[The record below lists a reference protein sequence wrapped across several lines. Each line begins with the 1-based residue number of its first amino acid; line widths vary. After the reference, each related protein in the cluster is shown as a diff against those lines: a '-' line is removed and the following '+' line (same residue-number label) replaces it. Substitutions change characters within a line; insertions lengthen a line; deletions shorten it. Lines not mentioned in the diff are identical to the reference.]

1 MSSMIWLKETKM
13 TMDRTFGGVNM
24 RKNIL
29 IVEDDL
35 KLARYIEL
43 ELKHE
48 GFQTHAV
55 ADGKTGLDEGLTG
68 KYDLIIL
75 DIMLPIMNGM
85 EVCRKIRQSSDIPI
99 VMLTA
104 RGETMD
110 KIAGLDFGADDYIS
124 KPFEIEEFLARV
136 RRFFRKKMTNSNQLA
151 SELLEI
157 NLDSHT
163 CQYGEEVIN
172 LSKTEFDLCVY
183 LMENK
188 ERVLTREQI
197 LENVWGFDYYGETR
211 VVDVYIRYLREK
223 IDDKYNKH
231 FFQTVRGVGYIF
243 KDKGE

>member
-1 MSSMIWLKETKM
+1 MK
-13 TMDRTFGGVNM
+13 
-24 RKNIL
+24 KNVL

-48 GFQTHAV
+48 GFQTYSV
-55 ADGKTGLDEGLTG
+55 ADGKMGLDESLTG

-85 EVCRKIRQSSDIPI
+85 EICRRIRQSLDVPI
-99 VMLTA
+99 IMLTA
-104 RGETMD
+104 RGDTMD
-110 KIAGLDFGADDYIS
+110 KIAGLDFGADDYVT

-136 RRFFRKKMTNSNQLA
+136 RRFFRKKTSNSNQLS
-151 SELLEI
+151 SEKLQI

-163 CQYGEEVIN
+163 CQYGEAIIN

-183 LMENK
+183 LMENR

-223 IDDKYNKH
+223 IDDKFNKH

>member
-1 MSSMIWLKETKM
+1 
-13 TMDRTFGGVNM
+13 MDKR
-24 RKNIL
+24 IL
-29 IVEDDL
+29 IVEDDI
-35 KLARYIEL
+35 KLSRYIEL

-48 GFQTHAV
+48 GYETYAV
-55 ADGKTGLDEGLTG
+55 TDGKMGLSESLTG
-68 KYDLIIL
+68 RYHLIIL
-75 DIMLPIMNGM
+75 DIMLPVMNGI
-85 EVCRKIRQSSDIPI
+85 EVCRRIRQKLDTPI

-104 RGETMD
+104 RGDTMD
-110 KIAGLDFGADDYIS
+110 KIVGLDIGADDYIT

-136 RRFFRKKMTNSNQLA
+136 RRFFRKSTQKQNHLMSEQLK
-151 SELLEI
+151 I

-163 CQYGEEVIN
+163 CQYREETIN
-172 LSKTEFDLCVY
+172 LSKTEYDLCVY

-188 ERVLTREQI
+188 NRVLTREQI

-231 FFQTVRGVGYIF
+231 FIQTVRGVGYIF

>member
-1 MSSMIWLKETKM
+1 MIWLKETK
-13 TMDRTFGGVNM
+13 TNKLKLFLRGVNM
-24 RKNIL
+24 KKNIL

-48 GFQTHAV
+48 GFQTYSV
-55 ADGKTGLDEGLTG
+55 ADGKMGLDESLTG

-85 EVCRKIRQSSDIPI
+85 EICRRIRQSLDVPI
-99 VMLTA
+99 IMLTA
-104 RGETMD
+104 RGDTMD
-110 KIAGLDFGADDYIS
+110 KIAGLDFGADDYVT

-136 RRFFRKKMTNSNQLA
+136 RRFFRKKTSNSNQLS
-151 SELLEI
+151 SEKLQI

-163 CQYGEEVIN
+163 CQYGEAIIN

-223 IDDKYNKH
+223 IDDKFNKH

>member
-1 MSSMIWLKETKM
+1 MK
-13 TMDRTFGGVNM
+13 
-24 RKNIL
+24 KNIL

-48 GFQTHAV
+48 GFQTYSV
-55 ADGKTGLDEGLTG
+55 ADGKMGLDESLTG

-85 EVCRKIRQSSDIPI
+85 EICRRIRQSLDVPI
-99 VMLTA
+99 IMLTA
-104 RGETMD
+104 RGDTMD
-110 KIAGLDFGADDYIS
+110 KIAGLDFGADDYVT

-136 RRFFRKKMTNSNQLA
+136 RRFFRKKTSNSNQLS
-151 SELLEI
+151 SEKLQI

-163 CQYGEEVIN
+163 CQYGEAIIN

-223 IDDKYNKH
+223 IDDKFNKH